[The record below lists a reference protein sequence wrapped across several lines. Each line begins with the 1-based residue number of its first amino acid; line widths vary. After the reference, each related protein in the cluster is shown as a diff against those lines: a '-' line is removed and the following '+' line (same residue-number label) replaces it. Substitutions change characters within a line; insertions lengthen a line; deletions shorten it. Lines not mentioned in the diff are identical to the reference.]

1 MHATLI
7 NHARVTQEIREDETL
22 KKAESFIIKM
32 AALRA
37 DKCRCGKLAC
47 PVCGF
52 TAFHQRVRSI
62 ENNKVIKIGYLTGGK
77 L

>member
-7 NHARVTQEIREDETL
+7 NHARVTQEIREDKTL

-32 AALRA
+32 AGLRA
-37 DKCRCGKLAC
+37 RKCLCGKLAC
-47 PVCGF
+47 PVCGV
-52 TAFHQRVRSI
+52 TAFHMRLRRI
-62 ENNKVIKIGYLTGGK
+62 ENNKAIRIGYLTGGK